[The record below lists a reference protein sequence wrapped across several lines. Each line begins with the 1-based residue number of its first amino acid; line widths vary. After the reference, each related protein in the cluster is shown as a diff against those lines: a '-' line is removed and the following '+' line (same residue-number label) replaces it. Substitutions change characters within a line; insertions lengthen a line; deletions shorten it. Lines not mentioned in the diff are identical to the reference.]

1 VGEKIIKE
9 GGDSDQ
15 DRLLSELAKL
25 DLTQAIEAQ
34 EAAQKAQEE
43 QK

>member
-1 VGEKIIKE
+1 MAEKIIRE

-25 DLTQAIEAQ
+25 DLEKAIEAQ
-34 EAAQKAQEE
+34 EAAQKDQET
-43 QK
+43 K